1 MVVFFKNVFNYFH
14 HRKKIQ
20 IVQNTQ
26 STVYTNT
33 SLTIFRI
40 GRIQHWDICLFTCSV
55 CIGVFNA
62 KHEMGHALSVRVIH
76 KKVLRCTNTI
86 WYQLSFYFIAMK
98 QLILVR
104 FINISTFRRN
114 QAAYMYWKSFKTIK
128 SFEMHLKKWI
138 IFWIECRTIFR
149 IS

>member
-55 CIGVFNA
+55 CIGVSNA
-62 KHEMGHALSVRVIH
+62 KHGMGHALSVRVIH
-76 KKVLRCTNTI
+76 KKSSEVHKHNLTSIKFLFYSDETINTGM
-86 WYQLSFYFIAMK
+86 L
-98 QLILVR
+98 
-104 FINISTFRRN
+104 
-114 QAAYMYWKSFKTIK
+114 
-128 SFEMHLKKWI
+128 H
-138 IFWIECRTIFR
+138 
-149 IS
+149 